1 MWISIDTT
9 SLMLNMNKFQ
19 DFVSI
24 NLDIVFKIY
33 FMPCTLVVYIK
44 NQQLIFSFTALNL
57 LPKSLFSCVK
67 FFWTAFWIS
76 VFTLQFCSKNLT
88 HTVNPYFVYKIS
100 SKLTK
105 EVITILN
112 NLVLAFFLLTLN
124 NLTKAPKK
132 LPTIPVIMGGHCFR
146 KIRSDHNSNIY
157 KNCYW

>member
-57 LPKSLFSCVK
+57 LPKSLFSC
-67 FFWTAFWIS
+67 I
-76 VFTLQFCSKNLT
+76 
-88 HTVNPYFVYKIS
+88 
-100 SKLTK
+100 KLTLSFIMFK
-105 EVITILN
+105 NCQIYCNISRSMKHNSYMFKVKTEN
-112 NLVLAFFLLTLN
+112 FKLTLSWRRPMSYRN
-124 NLTKAPKK
+124 QSIDFYMTSAPVMK
-132 LPTIPVIMGGHCFR
+132 G
-146 KIRSDHNSNIY
+146 
-157 KNCYW
+157 

>member
-1 MWISIDTT
+1 MFIKIGGLKNFAIFIGKHICWKI
-9 SLMLNMNKFQ
+9 FQYYQ
-19 DFVSI
+19 DFSWCCKI
-24 NLDIVFKIY
+24 LKKTFFKRTPPLAASEIW
-33 FMPCTLVVYIK
+33 MTLK
-44 NQQLIFSFTALNL
+44 NRPQL
-57 LPKSLFSCVK
+57 

-88 HTVNPYFVYKIS
+88 YTVNPYFVYKIS

-105 EVITILN
+105 EVITIFN

-132 LPTIPVIMGGHCFR
+132 LPTIPVIIGGHCFR